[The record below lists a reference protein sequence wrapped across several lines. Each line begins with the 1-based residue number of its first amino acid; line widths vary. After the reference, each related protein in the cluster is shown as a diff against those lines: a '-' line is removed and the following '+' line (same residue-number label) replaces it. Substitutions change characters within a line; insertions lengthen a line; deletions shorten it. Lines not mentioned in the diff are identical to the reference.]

1 MHMDVRITAAADG
14 NSIQNV
20 ARVAGLDE
28 TDPDGTNDSGQRDIT
43 VVRGTHSGDNNND
56 GQHGGGTAFTGANI
70 ARALALLL
78 GCLAAGFVLLVA
90 ARRREDDEEPD
101 GSAGTA

>member
-1 MHMDVRITAAADG
+1 MHMNVRITAGADG
-14 NSIQNV
+14 SSIQNV

-43 VVRGTHSGDNNND
+43 VVRGTHDGDGGN
-56 GQHGGGTAFTGANI
+56 GGTAFTGANI

>member
-14 NSIQNV
+14 RSIQNV

-28 TDPDGTNDSGQRDIT
+28 TDPNGTNDSGQRDIT
-43 VVRGTHSGDNNND
+43 VVRGGGGTD
-56 GQHGGGTAFTGANI
+56 GGTGGTAFTGANV

-78 GCLAAGFVLLVA
+78 GFLAAGFIFLVA
-90 ARRREDDEEPD
+90 ARRREDGEERGD
-101 GSAGTA
+101 AGTV

>member
-1 MHMDVRITAAADG
+1 M
-14 NSIQNV
+14 
-20 ARVAGLDE
+20 AGLDE

-43 VVRGTHSGDNNND
+43 VVRGGAGND
-56 GQHGGGTAFTGANI
+56 GHHGGGTAFTGANV

-78 GCLAAGFVLLVA
+78 GFLAAGFAFLVA
-90 ARRREDDEEPD
+90 ARRREDDGEPD